1 MEHLKKVIL
10 SIGILAIFVTWGC
23 ADLRSSM
30 GAAPCECFPGELLT
44 KARPWLGGLVGT
56 LRGATIKANQGQIS
70 ERGSREAAEH
80 NKPVEYRT
88 EDGLGYY
95 RSEPVSYDSRT
106 KCTKVREM
114 TYEPNQLIK
123 EEVKNV
129 CDVEGDG

>member
-10 SIGILAIFVTWGC
+10 FIAIFATLGTWGC

-44 KARPWLGGLVGT
+44 EVRLWRGGPVGT
-56 LRGATIKANQGQIS
+56 LPCATIKANQGQIS
-70 ERGSREAAEH
+70 EKGSREAAEY

-106 KCTKVREM
+106 KCIKVREL
-114 TYEPNQLIK
+114 TYESNQLIK

-129 CDVEGDG
+129 CDVEEDG